1 MNNFI
6 GLDIKKNSLRFA
18 SVTQKDANTVV
29 DNFDEVI
36 IEGNLYKTSVA
47 MKENQLEKELVTFFK
62 QNKLKQN
69 NVIYCDFG
77 FNLLIKN
84 TTIIESLHKQKVKE
98 AIFMEL
104 GTSISIPFEEA
115 TFDILTVKPLE
126 KKEKNDET
134 ESKKRKKA
142 AVNSEKSELE
152 VNFVVANEKDLVYVG
167 DSILETNNIP
177 YAVEMSALAY
187 HRLLTE
193 FSSLKIKRNM
203 YLLFELNCGEAVMT
217 VMHKGVPIYTQY
229 AEYNPDHWR
238 VNINSNQD
246 NWSEEWLFDEVY
258 ERNKLLSS
266 IDSIN
271 RLINSFSNLSS
282 GSGIKYILLMGENPL
297 LETGIAD
304 FLSQHIDLPII
315 TPELNIVDKK
325 NKQLPIRY
333 YKAVGLAM
341 KKEEL
346 K

>member
-6 GLDIKKNSLRFA
+6 GLDIKKNTLRYA
-18 SVTQKDANTVV
+18 SITKKDNTIVV
-29 DNFDEVI
+29 DECDEVI
-36 IEGNLYKTSVA
+36 VEGNLYKASVA

-115 TFDILTVKPLE
+115 TFDILSVKPLE

-134 ESKKRKKA
+134 EPKKRKKTSINA
-142 AVNSEKSELE
+142 EKSELE

-167 DSILETNNIP
+167 DAILETKNIP

-187 HRLLTE
+187 HRVLTQ
-193 FSSLKIKRNM
+193 FSSSKIKRSM

-217 VMHKGVPIYTQY
+217 VMHKGIPIYTQY

-238 VNINSNQD
+238 VNIHSNH
-246 NWSEEWLFDEVY
+246 NEWSEEWLFDEVY

-266 IDSIN
+266 IDSMN
-271 RLINSFSNLSS
+271 RLINTFSNMTSS
-282 GSGIKYILLMGENPL
+282 SGIKHIFLVGENPL

-315 TPELNIVDKK
+315 TPELKIVDSKK
-325 NKQLPIRY
+325 KPLPVRY